1 MYLVR
6 FSKQAEKD
14 MILLKESGQES
25 KAKELL
31 NMIRENPFQYPP
43 KYEILSL
50 DLRGCISR
58 RINIQHRLV
67 YEIYR
72 NTEKFLSPDG
82 RPYDGIIRVIR
93 MWTHYE

>member
-14 MILLKESGQES
+14 MIFLKEAGLERKTKS
-25 KAKELL
+25 LL
-31 NMIRENPFQYPP
+31 DMIRQNPFQYPP
-43 KYEILSL
+43 KYEILSGE
-50 DLRGCISR
+50 LRGCLSR

-72 NTEKFLSPDG
+72 NTEKLLSPDG
-82 RPYDGIIRVIR
+82 KPYEGIIRVIR